1 MFLNDD
7 DSHYYGQQAQ
17 SQEKL
22 LLKCFLHWLD
32 MVKFLITL
40 GEW

>member
-7 DSHYYGQQAQ
+7 DNHHYRQQAQ

-22 LLKCFLHWLD
+22 LLKCFPHWLD
-32 MVKFLITL
+32 KIKFSITL
-40 GEW
+40 GE

>member
-1 MFLNDD
+1 MHLKKYRKMFLNDD

-22 LLKCFLHWLD
+22 LLKCFPDVL
-32 MVKFLITL
+32 
-40 GEW
+40 